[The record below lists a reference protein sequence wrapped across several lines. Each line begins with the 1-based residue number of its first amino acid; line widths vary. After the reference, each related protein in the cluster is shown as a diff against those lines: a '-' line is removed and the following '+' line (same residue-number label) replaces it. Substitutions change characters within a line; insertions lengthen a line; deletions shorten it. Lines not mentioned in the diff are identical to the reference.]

1 MATDC
6 IPQLTFTFQE
16 KQRPVVARFDQSHA
30 STDGGTVLLSALLVG
45 FNLRRGG
52 DLLAWRHPYYTT
64 SVDRHDANRALLAND
79 IAATTKSM
87 TWRRSRRRSR
97 CK

>member
-30 STDGGTVLLSALLVG
+30 STDGA
-45 FNLRRGG
+45 RCCC
-52 DLLAWRHPYYTT
+52 
-64 SVDRHDANRALLAND
+64 
-79 IAATTKSM
+79 
-87 TWRRSRRRSR
+87 RRSTRNSG
-97 CK
+97 